1 MMRALSGTFA
11 TVIPVY
17 DGELIPARPAETGA
31 CGGTYIFSERHA
43 VCPDSEEVPYLA
55 ETMSEGRW
63 VPKESESF
71 AQVIASGRVKMTPMM
86 ASRRHVIQGPVYI
99 PEWSCSP
106 TRRYYYCNGSCVDS
120 EGPLYSLAH
129 WYGAT
134 MSPIGVS
141 ANVAGLEELKQSH
154 SEEVRNLI
162 TSTQQDVYRDLNEG
176 FDLLTEL
183 AEAPETLRHMSEKV
197 GELQGILQRAKG
209 DKTLDSPKGRTRPRR
224 PMTRKQALKSGSKYV
239 GKALSRWMEYR
250 YAIMPLVYSLGDAK
264 ELLAYADKIVR
275 KGSKGGVVSNTYESP
290 TTGDLEWYST
300 WTSHT
305 KVTSYGR
312 LLYNLGSLQRL
323 VDQVSVNLA
332 TTAWELIPLSF
343 VVDWLFGISDALF
356 ALTNVSFASSSGY
369 CTSVKEREYFTRDLQ
384 GVIEFRGDYSWEPN
398 TYCFPQGSLLTVQ
411 RSANAHGR
419 AYQSVDERYRRFVWS
434 RPSGRVI
441 FDPYL
446 NWKRAVDSIA
456 LSHNPIHKKVR
467 SL

>member
-1 MMRALSGTFA
+1 MVSALTGTFA

-17 DGELIPARPAETGA
+17 DGELIPARAANTGS
-31 CGGTYIFSERHA
+31 CGGTYIFGERHA
-43 VCPDSEEVPYLA
+43 VCPESEDVPFLA
-55 ETMSEGRW
+55 ELVNEGRW

-86 ASRRHVIQGPVYI
+86 ASRRHVITGPVYI
-99 PEWSCSP
+99 PEWSCST
-106 TRRYYYCNGSCVDS
+106 TRRYYHCLGSCTDS

-129 WYGAT
+129 WYGVT
-134 MSPIGVS
+134 MSPIGVD
-141 ANVAGLEELKQSH
+141 ANVAGLNELKQSH

-183 AEAPETLRHMSEKV
+183 AEAPETLRYMSAKV
-197 GELQGILQRAKG
+197 EELRGILLKAKG
-209 DKTLDSPKGRTRPRR
+209 DKTLDGSKGRTRPRR
-224 PMTRKQALKSGSKYV
+224 PMTRKQALKSGSRYV

-264 ELLAYADKIVR
+264 ELLTYADKIVR

-290 TTGDLEWYST
+290 TTGNLEWLST

-312 LLYNLGSLQRL
+312 LLYDLGSLQRL
-323 VDQVSVNLA
+323 VDQVAFNLA

-343 VVDWLFGISDALF
+343 VVDWLFGVSAALF

-369 CTSVKEREYFTRDLQ
+369 CTSVKERESYTRDLQ
-384 GVIEFRGDYSWEPN
+384 GIVEFQGDYSWEPN
-398 TYCFPQGSLLTVQ
+398 TCFPQGSLLTVK
-411 RSANAHGR
+411 RSANAYGR
-419 AYQSVDERYRRFVWS
+419 AYQSVDERYTRSVWT
-434 RPSGRVI
+434 RPSGRIV